1 MSSILL
7 KETFELQIMACQ
19 DYINRFESKP
29 QKNVLSKSA
38 RGKIYDCNNKELATN
53 ILSYSLTFE
62 DNGSYENSRQK
73 NLTLNGIAYQVLQ
86 ILKKRRFSFS
96 LPFISFLTKTE
107 SMPLMWTKDL
117 LWTVFARTCSAIRS
131 STV

>member
-1 MSSILL
+1 MGTKIKRLLKKVRLKRTTVLLLVFLFMSSILL
-7 KETFELQIMACQ
+7 KETFELQIMQGQ
-19 DYINRFESKP
+19 DYINRFESKTT
-29 QKNVLSKSA
+29 KKRVIKSA

-86 ILKKRRFSFS
+86 ILKKNGDSLSPSFHIV
-96 LPFISFLTKTE
+96 L
-107 SMPLMWTKDL
+107 D
-117 LWTVFARTCSAIRS
+117 
-131 STV
+131 